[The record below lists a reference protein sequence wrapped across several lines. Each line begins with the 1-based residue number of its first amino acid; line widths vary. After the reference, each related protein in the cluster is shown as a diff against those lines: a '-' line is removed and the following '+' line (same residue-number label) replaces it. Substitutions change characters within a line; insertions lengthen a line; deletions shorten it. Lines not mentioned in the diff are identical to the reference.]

1 MYDGWSFYF
10 LGYGYEKHKRYTNNV
25 FIFIHS
31 GLTFK
36 VLLEKVSKD
45 EEEIWNQEKKKK
57 GKHMNGWR
65 LGVYFMT
72 LMPLHMLIGPQTNN
86 I

>member
-1 MYDGWSFYF
+1 VYDGGSFYF
-10 LGYGYEKHKRYTNNV
+10 LGHGYEKHKRYTNNV

-45 EEEIWNQEKKKK
+45 EGEI
-57 GKHMNGWR
+57 
-65 LGVYFMT
+65 
-72 LMPLHMLIGPQTNN
+72 
-86 I
+86 